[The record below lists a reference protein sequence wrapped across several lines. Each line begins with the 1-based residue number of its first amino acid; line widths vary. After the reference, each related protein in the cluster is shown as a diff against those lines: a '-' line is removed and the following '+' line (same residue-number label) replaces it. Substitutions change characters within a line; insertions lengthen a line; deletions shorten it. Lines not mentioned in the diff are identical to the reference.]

1 MNLVL
6 HLPPETEAKLIE
18 QATATGTAPEELAL
32 RALEEQLAMS
42 PQSPS
47 AISADEWVADVRAWA
62 AKHRY
67 LSGDAD
73 DSRESIYAGRG
84 E

>member
-18 QATATGTAPEELAL
+18 QAAVTGTAPEELVL

-42 PQSPS
+42 AQSPS
-47 AISADEWVADVRAWA
+47 AISAEEWVADVRAWA

-67 LSGDAD
+67 LLGDAD